1 MERKARAK
9 ANGTKGS
16 MRRKYA
22 AVIGIVVVIV
32 VIAGATVYGL
42 SSAKA
47 TSFGTF
53 KGNFDSA
60 PRVAIYATGYNG
72 TALSATIG
80 CATAVIE
87 SVVGSPTSHR
97 NASTIDLFVL
107 NQTSCAY
114 ENGIGGTIT
123 NYTFNSISNC
133 VRTSSSEPSIF
144 INYSSVNVTIVKPT
158 SLHIYGN
165 SEFLALCGVASE
177 IT

>member
-1 MERKARAK
+1 
-9 ANGTKGS
+9 

-22 AVIGIVVVIV
+22 AVIGIVVIIV
-32 VIAGATVYGL
+32 VIAGAAVYGL
-42 SSAKA
+42 SSTKG
-47 TSFGTF
+47 TGFSTF
-53 KGNFDSA
+53 KSGFDSA

-97 NASTIDLFVL
+97 NASTIDLFVI
-107 NQTSCAY
+107 NQTACAY
-114 ENGIGGTIT
+114 ENGIGSTIT

-133 VRTSSSEPSIF
+133 VGASRSEPSIF
-144 INYSSVNVTIVKPT
+144 INYSSVNTTIVKPT
-158 SLHIYGN
+158 ALYIYGN